1 MSVLRHA
8 LLGLLAREPR
18 TGYQLSKTMERQVSY
33 FWSANHSQ
41 IYPALHRLERDEQ
54 IIATTHDGPG
64 PRDTKVFAI
73 TPAGHAALRTWL
85 VRPTE
90 VGADRDEFVVRVV
103 SLWLLDRAEAIQLVE
118 EHRALHAD
126 RLTTYESIRSE
137 LGEPPDPGDPSFG
150 QRAALQAGL
159 SYQQHRISWCD
170 WILERLRTTHV
181 D

>member
-18 TGYQLSKTMERQVSY
+18 TGYQLSKMMERQVSY

-41 IYPALHRLERDEQ
+41 IYPALHRLERDEL
-54 IIATTHDGPG
+54 ISATAHDGPG

-73 TPAGHAALRTWL
+73 TPAGRAALRTWL

-90 VGADRDEFVVRVV
+90 VGADRDEFVVRVL
-103 SLWLLDRAEAIQLVE
+103 SLWLLDRTEAVHLVE
-118 EHRALHAD
+118 EHRALHAA
-126 RLTTYESIRSE
+126 RLATYRSIRSE
-137 LGEPPDPGDPSFG
+137 LGEPADPSDPQFA
-150 QRAALQAGL
+150 QRATLEAGL

-170 WILERLRTTHV
+170 WLLDRLRAQH
-181 D
+181 